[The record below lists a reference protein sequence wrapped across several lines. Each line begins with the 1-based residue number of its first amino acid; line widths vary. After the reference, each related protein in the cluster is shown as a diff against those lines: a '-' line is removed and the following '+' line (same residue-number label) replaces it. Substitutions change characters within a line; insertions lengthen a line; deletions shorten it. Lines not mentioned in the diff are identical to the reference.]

1 MSATPPLLLCAV
13 LLFGTVCGIVIG
25 AHLTATGRLTGR
37 RQDHAD
43 ATAPAALNAAPAAAV
58 VAVLR
63 QHAELATV
71 LRELHAAA
79 PPADPAAPAALPA
92 DVVRQLPAGGDR

>member
-1 MSATPPLLLCAV
+1 VSATPPLLLCAV

-37 RQDHAD
+37 RQDHAN
-43 ATAPAALNAAPAAAV
+43 APAPAALNAAPAAAV

-71 LRELHAAA
+71 LRELTAAA
-79 PPADPAAPAALPA
+79 PADPAAPAALPV